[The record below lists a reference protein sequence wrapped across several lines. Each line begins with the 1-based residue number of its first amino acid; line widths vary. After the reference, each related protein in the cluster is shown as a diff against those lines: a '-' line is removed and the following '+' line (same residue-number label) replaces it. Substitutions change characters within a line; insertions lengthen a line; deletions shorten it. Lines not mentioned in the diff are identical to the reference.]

1 MFFQDPTWTFSGRR
15 YLWKSVQNYLSHG
28 EAKVVIFF
36 FFFIRNTLKKV
47 HFSGL
52 LLVGDVYDDVI
63 FSGYNHFNVEL
74 TVLGAITPE
83 DMNPF

>member
-1 MFFQDPTWTFSGRR
+1 MEISSKLFEPWGS
-15 YLWKSVQNYLSHG
+15 KSCHC
-28 EAKVVIFF
+28 FF